1 MDKDSELYKTVKR
14 EADRK
19 FKEPTSAYKSMWI
32 AREYKKRGGK
42 FEGDKKDS
50 RLYKWFRV
58 EKWYDVG
65 EYLDGKKKPC
75 GFATGSKVDLCR
87 PENAPEGSKKDFIT
101 IDKVNRSMFLKA
113 RDMKKKGLRVNWN
126 ELV

>member
-1 MDKDSELYKTVKR
+1 MDKESEVYKTVKR
-14 EADRK
+14 EADKK

-32 AREYKKRGGK
+32 TREYKKRGGK
-42 FEGDKKDS
+42 FKGDKEDG

-58 EKWYDVG
+58 EKWYDVE
-65 EYLDGKKKPC
+65 EYLKGKKKPC
-75 GFATGSKVDLCR
+75 GFGEVDLCR

-101 IDKVNRSMFLKA
+101 IDKVNRNMFLKA
-113 RDMKKKGLRVNWN
+113 KDMKKKGLRINWN